1 MLGLPFDPACLR
13 FFENR
18 RAVATPSSEQVRQPI
33 YRTSVRAADA
43 YRTELQPLIDA
54 LGDVAARG

>member
-1 MLGLPFDPACLR
+1 VLR
-13 FFENR
+13 YYETSRPIRTASFK
-18 RAVATPSSEQVRQPI
+18 QVRQPI